1 MKRNVTKEGRDSY
14 RDSNELK
21 IDIYCKLKKKK
32 KKDQGVCHSL
42 SYFSDYGRQGALQ
55 SERVTHSHDKR
66 TITENRFELFS
77 PLHSETN
84 IFSEM
89 MNICIYLY
97 TFEKMIY

>member
-1 MKRNVTKEGRDSY
+1 MKRNVTKEGEISY
-14 RDSNELK
+14 RDSHELK
-21 IDIYCKLKKKK
+21 IDIYCKVF

-42 SYFSDYGRQGALQ
+42 SYFFFDYGRQGALQ

-84 IFSEM
+84 IF
-89 MNICIYLY
+89 L
-97 TFEKMIY
+97 